1 MKLTTSH
8 FKKQAG
14 IILLEGLIAILIF
27 SMGILAIVGLQGASI
42 RNSADAKYRADA
54 STLANE
60 IIGQMWAD
68 QASLAAYA
76 HNPVSVAGTPCGPTV
91 GASTNAN
98 VTNWLANVAASL
110 PQVATIRQQII
121 VVPITNLVTVTVCWQ
136 GPQDTTPHNLVT
148 VAQIN

>member
-8 FKKQAG
+8 FKKQTG

-68 QASLAAYA
+68 QANLATYA
-76 HNPVSVAGTPCGPTV
+76 HNPTGAGCAAT
-91 GASTNAN
+91 GAASAN
-98 VTNWLANVAASL
+98 VNVISWLANVTASL
-110 PQVATIRQQII
+110 PQGGAVTQQII
-121 VVPITNLVTVTVCWQ
+121 VAPITNLVTVTVCWR
-136 GPQDTTPHNLVT
+136 GPQDITSHNLVT
-148 VAQIN
+148 VAQINS

>member
-8 FKKQAG
+8 YKKQTG

-68 QASLAAYA
+68 QVSLAAYA
-76 HNPVSVAGTPCGPTV
+76 HNPTGGACLPAG
-91 GASTNAN
+91 GASGNAN
-98 VTNWLANVAASL
+98 VTNWLGNVTASL
-110 PQVATIRQQII
+110 PGASAATQQII
-121 VVPITNLVTVTVCWQ
+121 VAPTTNLVTVTICWR
-136 GPQDTTPHNLVT
+136 GPQDTVSHNLVT
-148 VAQIN
+148 VAQINN